1 MLKILFKQLLKK
13 YSKNEVGRIEI
24 MEELWAGI
32 LNTYTEQTYPGNVRN
47 MQVEMIM
54 SNPWIRYA
62 VSSYDSI
69 SVNHIKMNLEGG
81 ISSAIEFLEKENPE
95 ITKDGFEAL
104 LKFRSIKKK

>member
-1 MLKILFKQLLKK
+1 MLKRLFKLLLKK
-13 YSKNEVGRIEI
+13 YSKNERDRIEI

-32 LNTYTEQTYPGNVRN
+32 LNTYNEQTYPGNVRN

-69 SVNHIKMNLEGG
+69 SVDFIKMNLQGG
-81 ISSAIEFLEKENPE
+81 ISSAIEFLEKENTE